1 MQTVIIVVKCIYDKF
16 QPSPSLLSCFD
27 TGKKS
32 TPISAGIP
40 VLEGVGIFP
49 ESTILT
55 CIYEQ
60 RPDWFWI
67 YFIHK
72 DHIKRVT
79 AY

>member
-49 ESTILT
+49 ESTILIMRRT
-55 CIYEQ
+55 RKKI
-60 RPDWFWI
+60 RVPDGI
-67 YFIHK
+67 
-72 DHIKRVT
+72 
-79 AY
+79 

>member
-1 MQTVIIVVKCIYDKF
+1 MQTVTIDKCICDKC

-32 TPISAGIP
+32 TPISAGSP

-49 ESTILT
+49 ESTILI

-60 RPDWFWI
+60 LPVDF
-67 YFIHK
+67 
-72 DHIKRVT
+72 D
-79 AY
+79 

>member
-1 MQTVIIVVKCIYDKF
+1 MQTAIIVIKCICDKC

-32 TPISAGIP
+32 TPISAGSP

-49 ESTILT
+49 ESTVLI

-60 RPDWFWI
+60 RPDWL
-67 YFIHK
+67 
-72 DHIKRVT
+72 
-79 AY
+79 